1 MSRIRV
7 LDLAKEL
14 GIETKAAIIKLQEL
28 GIQVKNHFNAIS
40 ETEAA
45 KLRAFHRSGK
55 NPEKEAA
62 QKAAASKLIIRRKV
76 EVSPDANEE
85 AVTAKV
91 NAGENKTIEQAV
103 KKEPLAKSSTIV
115 KKATTSVS
123 KAHEG
128 ELSSS
133 QKLSQEETKSAK
145 EKLSSEAETMPSA
158 DMSQLNKT
166 PVYTGH
172 QPITPDN
179 RESKAASE
187 SAQEASAGKTHGAP
201 HAAPKGSEVG
211 ASAAVRSQESDEKKT
226 VQTTNPANSSNS
238 AQVVRS
244 ASASSTGA
252 THQNNRQSPAA
263 PKSEGGAVI
272 VRKAE
277 PPSQQPRSH
286 SYTPQGGGYNS
297 QNSYRRD
304 DSNSSRNGGM
314 GQRDYSNNR
323 SSQGNNYSPRD
334 SRYQG
339 QGAGGSNNRDMQNRS
354 GGSIGSHG
362 NRPQGGGFGGQR
374 DSGQGQGNYR
384 SGAPRPQGSGFG
396 GDRGGFTRPG
406 SSTGPSGGA
415 RPFVMGEV
423 SAPTAPAKDVP
434 SRLKDREKDKDREK
448 RRIGEEEEARR
459 MRARNSRRMEEVDE
473 AFDVYSDIDG
483 NEEQQ
488 QITVR
493 TMIPN
498 RKKAS
503 QVLKKKEHKKVEA
516 ANPTKA
522 SKKVIRVDE
531 FITVN
536 DLAGELSQKA
546 SAVIK
551 TLMKLGM
558 MATINQQLDLDTATF
573 VAQEFGYE
581 VQSSSVSIGD
591 ILSRKTV
598 KDDDANLSPRP
609 PIITIMGHVD
619 HGKTSLL
626 DAIRSANVAAKEAG
640 GITQHIGAYQI
651 EYKGQKLTF
660 LDTPGHEAF
669 TAMRARGAQVTDIV
683 VLVVAADD
691 GVMPQTIEA
700 IAHAKAAEVPI
711 IVAVNKIDKPGAN
724 LDRINRELSEQG
736 VMPEEWGGDSM
747 FIQVS
752 AKTHQ
757 GLNELIEGILLQA
770 EVLELKALKES
781 LAEGIVIEAKLDKS
795 RGPVATVIVTKGTL
809 KQQDFIVVG
818 TSMGRVRAM
827 TDASGNKI
835 TSAEPSTPVE
845 IIGLSEVPAAGDQFN
860 CVVSDAIAKEAVA
873 YRIEKHRQQELVKQ
887 RSSSMEDLLAL
898 MAGGEE
904 KAKEI
909 SIIVKADTHGS
920 AEAIR
925 ASIQKLDTVKVKTKI
940 LHAAVGGIT
949 ETDVILAKASNAL
962 IVGFNV
968 RPDRLAA
975 QVAEQAGIKIECYS
989 IIYEL
994 IEAVQA
1000 AMVGTLAPIKLD
1012 KVIGHAEVRNTFSV
1026 PKVGVIAGSMISD
1039 GKVVRNSNV
1048 RIVRDGVVIYTG
1060 RIGSLKRF
1068 KDDAKEVAQGFE
1080 CGIGVENYNDIKVGD
1095 ILEAFIIEEVAAT
1108 LN

>member
-62 QKAAASKLIIRRKV
+62 QKAAANKLIIRRKV
-76 EVSPDANEE
+76 ETPQDSNEE
-85 AVTAKV
+85 IAQKTEAVSLSRSIETQTTKKATATKPIV
-91 NAGENKTIEQAV
+91 
-103 KKEPLAKSSTIV
+103 V
-115 KKATTSVS
+115 KKAAPVEKALEEVTPKEKIQEVTNATQSENLSVEKIDASQPISKVS
-123 KAHEG
+123 KI
-128 ELSSS
+128 
-133 QKLSQEETKSAK
+133 
-145 EKLSSEAETMPSA
+145 SSENVENQSTT
-158 DMSQLNKT
+158 LE
-166 PVYTGH
+166 
-172 QPITPDN
+172 N
-179 RESKAASE
+179 RESKAASTE
-187 SAQEASAGKTHGAP
+187 AQEASAGKTADAQN
-201 HAAPKGSEVG
+201 AASKSFEVS
-211 ASAAVRSQESDEKKT
+211 ASAVRSQESDEKNP
-226 VQTTNPANSSNS
+226 VQQTTNPVNATSSTS
-238 AQVVRS
+238 AQIVRS
-244 ASASSTGA
+244 APPAATSAPRSSTS
-252 THQNNRQSPAA
+252 TTRTN
-263 PKSEGGAVI
+263 EGGAVI

-277 PPSQQPRSH
+277 PTPPQPQVKPQ
-286 SYTPQGGGYNS
+286 SYTTASYTT

-304 DSNSSRNGGM
+304 DNNAPRGNYP
-314 GQRDYSNNR
+314 QRDAAGR
-323 SSQGNNYSPRD
+323 T
-334 SRYQG
+334 G
-339 QGAGGSNNRDMQNRS
+339 QGGQAFSQRDPSRPPQTGGRDFQARAGGTA
-354 GGSIGSHG
+354 GGQAVG
-362 NRPQGGGFGGQR
+362 NRPQGGGFAPR
-374 DSGQGQGNYR
+374 DGQGQAGFR
-384 SGAPRPQGSGFG
+384 TGPGGARPQGGGTGFG
-396 GDRGGFTRPG
+396 GDRGGFSPRPG
-406 SSTGPSGGA
+406 GAQPSGG
-415 RPFVMGEV
+415 RPPFGIPDA
-423 SAPTAPAKDVP
+423 APTASAKDVP
-434 SRLKDREKDKDREK
+434 SRLKDRDKDKDREK
-448 RRIGEEEEARR
+448 RRISDEEDARR
-459 MRARNSRRMEEVDE
+459 NGLLRAKGTRRIDEVDE
-473 AFDVYSDIDG
+473 EFDIYAEGEGESG
-483 NEEQQ
+483 EQKT
-488 QITVR
+488 TVR

-498 RKKAS
+498 RRKSSSAIRKKEIKKA
-503 QVLKKKEHKKVEA
+503 EI

-522 SKKVIRVDE
+522 SKKIVRVDE
-531 FITVN
+531 SISVN

-546 SAVIK
+546 SAIIK

-558 MATINQQLDLDTATF
+558 MATINQQLDIDTATF

-591 ILSRKTV
+591 ILSRRTDKNEE
-598 KDDDANLSPRP
+598 DNLLARP
-609 PIITIMGHVD
+609 PIVTIMGHVD

-626 DAIRSANVAAKEAG
+626 DALRSANVAAKEAG

-651 EYKGQKLTF
+651 EHKGHKLTF

-669 TAMRARGAQVTDIV
+669 TSMRARGAQVTDIV

-711 IVAVNKIDKPGAN
+711 IVAINKIDKPGAN
-724 LDRINRELSEQG
+724 LERINRELSDQG

-752 AKTHQ
+752 AKTGQ
-757 GLNELIEGILLQA
+757 GLNDLIEGILLQA
-770 EVLELKALKES
+770 EVLDLKATKDS
-781 LAEGIVIEAKLDKS
+781 LAEGIVIEAKLDKA

-809 KQQDFIVVG
+809 KQQDYIVVG
-818 TSMGRVRAM
+818 TSMGRVRALS
-827 TDASGNKI
+827 DDRGNKI
-835 TSAEPSTPVE
+835 IVADPSMPVE

-873 YRIEKHRQQELVKQ
+873 YRIEKQRQKELANQ
-887 RSSSMEDLLAL
+887 RGSSMEELLA
-898 MAGGEE
+898 MMGGAEE
-904 KAKEI
+904 KAKEV
-909 SIIVKADTHGS
+909 SIIIKADMHGS

-925 ASIQKLDTVKVKTKI
+925 NSVQKLDTAKVKTKI
-940 LHAAVGGIT
+940 LHSAVGGIT

-968 RPDRLAA
+968 RPDRVAA
-975 QVAEQAGIKIECYS
+975 QVAEQAGIKIQCFS

-994 IEAVQA
+994 IASVQA
-1000 AMVGTLAPIKLD
+1000 AMVGTLSPIKLD
-1012 KVIGHAEVRNTFSV
+1012 KIIGHAEVRNTFSV
-1026 PKVGVIAGSMISD
+1026 PKIGVIAGSMISD
-1039 GKVVRNSNV
+1039 GKVVRNSHV

-1095 ILEAFIIEEVAAT
+1095 VLEAFVVEEIAAT

>member
-76 EVSPDANEE
+76 EVSSDSHEDVAPKSNDDMQLN
-85 AVTAKV
+85 
-91 NAGENKTIEQAV
+91 EQATKKSTIIKKASSASV
-103 KKEPLAKSSTIV
+103 KAQNEDSSSSNAVKTKKEDLQHH
-115 KKATTSVS
+115 
-123 KAHEG
+123 HEEG
-128 ELSSS
+128 
-133 QKLSQEETKSAK
+133 
-145 EKLSSEAETMPSA
+145 SSEENASDSFQDQKVLT
-158 DMSQLNKT
+158 T
-166 PVYTGH
+166 PAGAGN
-172 QPITPDN
+172 QSTPDS
-179 RESKAASE
+179 RETTAASAQ
-187 SAQEASAGKTHGAP
+187 AQEASAGRTDGAFNNT
-201 HAAPKGSEVG
+201 PKGSEVG
-211 ASAAVRSQESDEKKT
+211 ASAMRSQESDEINN
-226 VQTTNPANSSNS
+226 VQTTNSPSSTNS
-238 AQVVRS
+238 AQVVRP
-244 ASASSTGA
+244 ASAA
-252 THQNNRQSPAA
+252 TTSPINKPAT
-263 PKSEGGAVI
+263 PSVKSEGGAVI

-277 PPSQQPRSH
+277 PVPVQPASKPQ
-286 SYTPQGGGYNS
+286 SYTTASFNA

-304 DSNSSRNGGM
+304 DNNAPRSGAGGNRDSGRPAQ
-314 GQRDYSNNR
+314 GQGFGGA
-323 SSQGNNYSPRD
+323 GNRD

-339 QGAGGSNNRDMQNRS
+339 AGTNKDFQGRPGMGGTS
-354 GGSIGSHG
+354 GGGQG
-362 NRPQGGGFGGQR
+362 RPQGGFGAPR
-374 DSGQGQGNYR
+374 DGAAGQGSFRTGAGAGG
-384 SGAPRPQGSGFG
+384 SGAPRPAGQGF
-396 GDRGGFTRPG
+396 GDRGGFSPRPG
-406 SSTGPSGGA
+406 TAAPGS
-415 RPFVMGEV
+415 RPFALGGDA
-423 SAPTAPAKDVP
+423 APTTPTKDVP
-434 SRLKDREKDKDREK
+434 SRLKDRDKDKDREK
-448 RRIGEEEEARR
+448 RRISEEEDARRIRAKNARRLEENEEELDVYTEVEGGEEQ
-459 MRARNSRRMEEVDE
+459 V
-473 AFDVYSDIDG
+473 VV
-483 NEEQQ
+483 
-488 QITVR
+488 VR

-498 RKKAS
+498 RKKTS
-503 QVLKKKEHKKVEA
+503 QSFRRKEVKKTEA

-522 SKKVIRVDE
+522 SKKIIRVDE
-531 FITVN
+531 SITVN

-551 TLMKLGM
+551 VLMKLGM
-558 MATINQQLDLDTATF
+558 SATINQQLDLDTATF
-573 VAQEFGYE
+573 VAQEFGFE
-581 VQSSSVSIGD
+581 TQSSSVSIGD

-598 KDDDANLSPRP
+598 KNDDTNTVSRP

-651 EYKGQKLTF
+651 DYKGQKLTF

-691 GVMPQTIEA
+691 GVMPQTSEA
-700 IAHAKAAEVPI
+700 IAHAKAAGVPI
-711 IVAVNKIDKPGAN
+711 IVAINKIDKPGAN
-724 LDRINRELSEQG
+724 LDRINRELSDQG
-736 VMPEEWGGDSM
+736 VMPEEWGGESI
-747 FIQVS
+747 FVQVS

-757 GLNELIEGILLQA
+757 GLNELIESILLQA
-770 EVLELKALKES
+770 EVLDLKAPKDT
-781 LAEGIVIEAKLDKS
+781 LAEGIVIEAKLDKA
-795 RGPVATVIVTKGTL
+795 RGPVATVIITKGSL

-827 TDASGNKI
+827 NDASGNKI
-835 TSAEPSTPVE
+835 TVAEPATPVE
-845 IIGLSEVPAAGDQFN
+845 IIGLSDVPASGDQFN

-873 YRIEKHRQQELVKQ
+873 YRIEKHRQKDLTSH
-887 RSSSMEDLLAL
+887 RASSMDELLAM
-898 MAGGEE
+898 MAGTDD
-904 KAKEI
+904 KAQEV
-909 SIIVKADTHGS
+909 SIIIKADTHGS

-925 ASIQKLDTVKVKTKI
+925 TSLQKLDTPKVKNKI

-962 IVGFNV
+962 VLGFNV
-968 RPDRLAA
+968 RPDRVAA
-975 QVAEQAGIKIECYS
+975 QVAEQGGIKIQCYS

-1000 AMVGTLAPIKLD
+1000 AMVGTLAPIKQD

-1026 PKVGVIAGSMISD
+1026 PKIGVIAGSMISD
-1039 GKVVRNSNV
+1039 GKVVRNSHV

-1095 ILEAFIIEEVAAT
+1095 VLEAFIVEEIAAT

>member
-76 EVSPDANEE
+76 EVSSDSHEDVAPKSNDDMQLNEQTTKKTTIIKK
-85 AVTAKV
+85 ASASSAKAHDDESSST
-91 NAGENKTIEQAV
+91 NSLKA
-103 KKEPLAKSSTIV
+103 KKEEPKHRIEEDSEEGASDST
-115 KKATTSVS
+115 
-123 KAHEG
+123 HH
-128 ELSSS
+128 
-133 QKLSQEETKSAK
+133 QKVL
-145 EKLSSEAETMPSA
+145 
-158 DMSQLNKT
+158 KT
-166 PVYTGH
+166 PAGAGIQSTT
-172 QPITPDN
+172 QDS
-179 RESKAASE
+179 RETTAASAQ
-187 SAQEASAGKTHGAP
+187 AQEASAGRTNGVFSDT
-201 HAAPKGSEVG
+201 PKGSEVG
-211 ASAAVRSQESDEKKT
+211 ASAMRSQESDEINN
-226 VQTTNPANSSNS
+226 VQTTNSPSSSNS
-238 AQVVRS
+238 AQVVRP
-244 ASASSTGA
+244 ASTVGA
-252 THQNNRQSPAA
+252 NAQNNKSTSPA
-263 PKSEGGAVI
+263 PKMDGGAVI

-277 PPSQQPRSH
+277 PAPVPQPASKPQ
-286 SYTPQGGGYNS
+286 SYTTASFNA

-304 DSNSSRNGGM
+304 DNNAPRSGAGGSGRDSGRSPQ
-314 GQRDYSNNR
+314 GQGFGGGS
-323 SSQGNNYSPRD
+323 RD

-339 QGAGGSNNRDMQNRS
+339 SSTGGGQGGRPGMGAS
-354 GGSIGSHG
+354 GGGQG
-362 NRPQGGGFGGQR
+362 RPQGGGFGGAR
-374 DSGQGQGNYR
+374 DNASGQGSFRTGAGAGGA
-384 SGAPRPQGSGFG
+384 GAPRPAGQGFG
-396 GDRGGFTRPG
+396 GDRGGFSPRPG
-406 SSTGPSGGA
+406 GA
-415 RPFVMGEV
+415 AAPGSRPFVMGADA
-423 SAPTAPAKDVP
+423 APTTPTKDVP
-434 SRLKDREKDKDREK
+434 SRLKDRDKDKDREK
-448 RRIGEEEEARR
+448 RRISEEEDARR
-459 MRARNSRRMEEVDE
+459 IRAKNARRLEETEEDL
-473 AFDVYSDIDG
+473 DIYTEVEGGED
-483 NEEQQ
+483 QAVV
-488 QITVR
+488 VR

-498 RKKAS
+498 RKKTS
-503 QVLKKKEHKKVEA
+503 QSFKKKEIKKTEA

-522 SKKVIRVDE
+522 SKKIVRVDE
-531 FITVN
+531 SITVN

-551 TLMKLGM
+551 VLMKLGM
-558 MATINQQLDLDTATF
+558 SATINQQLDLDTATF
-573 VAQEFGYE
+573 VAQEFGFE
-581 VQSSSVSIGD
+581 TQSSSISIGD

-598 KDDDANLSPRP
+598 KNDDTNTVSRP

-651 EYKGQKLTF
+651 DYKGQKLTF

-691 GVMPQTIEA
+691 GVMPQTSEA
-700 IAHAKAAEVPI
+700 IAHAKAAGVPI
-711 IVAVNKIDKPGAN
+711 IVAINKIDKPGAN

-736 VMPEEWGGDSM
+736 VMPEEWGGESI
-747 FIQVS
+747 FVQVS

-757 GLNELIEGILLQA
+757 GLNDLIESILLQA
-770 EVLELKALKES
+770 EVLDLKASKDT
-781 LAEGIVIEAKLDKS
+781 LAEGIVIEAKLDKA
-795 RGPVATVIVTKGTL
+795 RGPVATVIVTKGSL

-827 TDASGNKI
+827 NDASGNKI
-835 TSAEPSTPVE
+835 TVAEPATPVE
-845 IIGLSEVPAAGDQFN
+845 IIGLSDVPASGDQFN

-873 YRIEKHRQQELVKQ
+873 YRIEKQRQKDLSSQ
-887 RSSSMEDLLAL
+887 RASSMDELLA
-898 MAGGEE
+898 MMSGTDD
-904 KAKEI
+904 KAQEV
-909 SIIVKADTHGS
+909 SIIIKADTHGS

-925 ASIQKLDTVKVKTKI
+925 ASLLKLDTPKVKTKI

-962 IVGFNV
+962 ILGFNV
-968 RPDRLAA
+968 RPDRVAA
-975 QVAEQAGIKIECYS
+975 QVAEQGGIKIQCYS

-1000 AMVGTLAPIKLD
+1000 AMVGTLAPIKQD

-1039 GKVVRNSNV
+1039 GKVVRNSHV

-1095 ILEAFIIEEVAAT
+1095 ILEAFIVEEIAAT

>member
-76 EVSPDANEE
+76 EAPSESQEESGSKANDNIHVS
-85 AVTAKV
+85 
-91 NAGENKTIEQAV
+91 EQAAQKSGV
-103 KKEPLAKSSTIV
+103 KAPSLV
-115 KKATTSVS
+115 KKAVKMHDEESALAQTHSNKGTEPHFEEENLSEKAKADSIEQKQVFKTPASAGNQSTTPDYR
-123 KAHEG
+123 
-128 ELSSS
+128 
-133 QKLSQEETKSAK
+133 ETKAVSA
-145 EKLSSEAETMPSA
+145 
-158 DMSQLNKT
+158 
-166 PVYTGH
+166 H
-172 QPITPDN
+172 I
-179 RESKAASE
+179 
-187 SAQEASAGKTHGAP
+187 QEASTSSRADGAS
-201 HAAPKGSEVG
+201 HVAPKGSEVG
-211 ASAAVRSQESDEKKT
+211 ASAMRSQESDEINT
-226 VQTTNPANSSNS
+226 VQTTNSPSSANS

-244 ASASSTGA
+244 APVTGA
-252 THQNNRQSPAA
+252 NQNNRSATSQV
-263 PKSEGGAVI
+263 KSEGGAVI

-277 PPSQQPRSH
+277 PIPSATVTTKPQ
-286 SYTPQGGGYNS
+286 SYTTASFNA
-297 QNSYRRD
+297 QNAYRRD
-304 DSNSSRNGGM
+304 DNNYVPRGGAGGRDSSGRPQGAGM
-314 GQRDYSNNR
+314 GGS
-323 SSQGNNYSPRD
+323 RD
-334 SRYQG
+334 SRPQG
-339 QGAGGSNNRDMQNRS
+339 VGRDFQGRPAGGAPGAN
-354 GGSIGSHG
+354 G
-362 NRPQGGGFGGQR
+362 RPQGGGFGGNR
-374 DSGQGQGNYR
+374 DSAGGQASFRTAGGGL
-384 SGAPRPQGSGFG
+384 GAPRSAGSGE
-396 GDRGGFTRPG
+396 RGGFAPRPG
-406 SSTGPSGGA
+406 GSAPAA
-415 RPFVMGEV
+415 RPFAIGGDV
-423 SAPTAPAKDVP
+423 ATTTPAKDVP

-448 RRIGEEEEARR
+448 RRIGEEEDARR
-459 MRARNSRRMEEVDE
+459 LRSKNARRLEETDE
-473 AFDVYSDIDG
+473 EIDLYADPEG
-483 NEEQQ
+483 GDEQ
-488 QITVR
+488 IAVVR

-498 RKKAS
+498 RKKTS
-503 QVLKKKEHKKVEA
+503 QSFKKKEVKKAEI

-522 SKKVIRVDE
+522 SKKIIRVDE
-531 FITVN
+531 SITVN

-551 TLMKLGM
+551 VLMKLGM
-558 MATINQQLDLDTATF
+558 SATINQQLDLDTATF
-573 VAQEFGYE
+573 VAQEFGFE
-581 VQSSSVSIGD
+581 IQSSSVSIGD
-591 ILSRKTV
+591 ILSRKTT
-598 KDDDANLSPRP
+598 KNDDSNASARP

-651 EYKGQKLTF
+651 DYKGQKLTF

-669 TAMRARGAQVTDIV
+669 TSMRARGAQVTDIV

-700 IAHAKAAEVPI
+700 IAHAKAAGVPI
-711 IVAVNKIDKPGAN
+711 IVAINKIDKPGAN

-736 VMPEEWGGDSM
+736 VLPEEWGGDAM
-747 FIQVS
+747 FMQVS

-757 GLNELIEGILLQA
+757 GLNELIEAILLQA
-770 EVLELKALKES
+770 EVLDLKAPKET
-781 LAEGIVIEAKLDKS
+781 LAEGIVIEAKLDKA
-795 RGPVATVIVTKGTL
+795 RGPVATVIVTKGCL

-827 TDASGNKI
+827 NDAHGQKI
-835 TSAEPSTPVE
+835 VNADPSTPVE
-845 IIGLSEVPAAGDQFN
+845 IIGLSDVPAAGDQFN
-860 CVVSDAIAKEAVA
+860 CVVNDAIAKEAVA
-873 YRIEKHRQQELVKQ
+873 YRIEKQRQKDLASQ
-887 RSSSMEDLLAL
+887 RSSSMDELMAL
-898 MAGGEE
+898 MAGSED
-904 KAKEI
+904 KAQEVAL
-909 SIIVKADTHGS
+909 IIKADTHGS

-925 ASIQKLDTVKVKTKI
+925 ASIQKLDTAKVKTKI
-940 LHAAVGGIT
+940 LHSAVGGIT

-968 RPDRLAA
+968 RPDRVAA
-975 QVAEQAGIKIECYS
+975 QVAEQSNIKIECFS

-994 IEAVQA
+994 IEAVQS

-1039 GKVVRNSNV
+1039 GKIVRNSHV

-1068 KDDAKEVAQGFE
+1068 KDDAKEVSQGFE

-1095 ILEAFIIEEVAAT
+1095 ILEAFIIEEMAAT

>member
-76 EVSPDANEE
+76 EVTSDSQEDLGSRNHDEIHLNES
-85 AVTAKV
+85 T
-91 NAGENKTIEQAV
+91 V
-103 KKEPLAKSSTIV
+103 KKPSTTKPPIIRKGV
-115 KKATTSVS
+115 TSAT
-123 KAHEG
+123 KAHESESNQDETAFSAEENFSEKG
-128 ELSSS
+128 KTSSS
-133 QKLSQEETKSAK
+133 DYQQAF
-145 EKLSSEAETMPSA
+145 
-158 DMSQLNKT
+158 KT
-166 PVYTGH
+166 PASAGN
-172 QPITPDN
+172 QSITPDY
-179 RESKAASE
+179 RETTAASAQ
-187 SAQEASAGKTHGAP
+187 AQETSASRTDGVP
-201 HAAPKGSEVG
+201 HVASKGSEVS
-211 ASAAVRSQESDEKKT
+211 ASAMRSQESDEINT
-226 VQTTNPANSSNS
+226 VQTTNSPSSTNS
-238 AQVVRS
+238 AQVVRP
-244 ASASSTGA
+244 ASATGVSQNPRQAISS
-252 THQNNRQSPAA
+252 S
-263 PKSEGGAVI
+263 KSEGGAVI

-277 PPSQQPRSH
+277 PAPPPQPASKPQ
-286 SYTPQGGGYNS
+286 SYTTASFNV
-297 QNSYRRD
+297 QNSYRRED
-304 DSNSSRNGGM
+304 NNAPRSGAGGGRDSSGRPPQGQGFASS
-314 GQRDYSNNR
+314 
-323 SSQGNNYSPRD
+323 RD

-339 QGAGGSNNRDMQNRS
+339 SGTNKDFQGRQGMGATS
-354 GGSIGSHG
+354 GTQQG
-362 NRPQGGGFGGQR
+362 RPQGGGFGNSR
-374 DSGQGQGNYR
+374 DGGNASGQASFRTGSS
-384 SGAPRPQGSGFG
+384 SGSPRQAGPGFG
-396 GDRGGFTRPG
+396 SDRGGFTPRSG
-406 SSTGPSGGA
+406 GPSPSSGS
-415 RPFVMGEV
+415 RPFVMGGESTSPV
-423 SAPTAPAKDVP
+423 APTKDVP

-448 RRIGEEEEARR
+448 RRISEEEDARR
-459 MRARNSRRMEEVDE
+459 IRAKNSRRLEETE
-473 AFDVYSDIDG
+473 EELDIYLEG
-483 NEEQQ
+483 ENGEEQPVV
-488 QITVR
+488 VR

-498 RKKAS
+498 RKKTS
-503 QVLKKKEHKKVEA
+503 QSFKRKEAKKAEI

-522 SKKVIRVDE
+522 SKKIIRVDE
-531 FITVN
+531 SITVN
-536 DLAGELSQKA
+536 DLAVELSQKA

-551 TLMKLGM
+551 VLMKLGM
-558 MATINQQLDLDTATF
+558 SATINQQLDFDTATF
-573 VAQEFGYE
+573 VAQEFGFE
-581 VQSSSVSIGD
+581 IQSSSVSIGD
-591 ILSRKTV
+591 ILARKTI
-598 KDDDANLSPRP
+598 KNDDTNATTRP

-651 EYKGQKLTF
+651 DYKGQKLTF

-669 TAMRARGAQVTDIV
+669 TAMRARGAQATDIV

-700 IAHAKAAEVPI
+700 IAHAKAAGVPI
-711 IVAVNKIDKPGAN
+711 IVAINKIDKPGAN

-736 VMPEEWGGDSM
+736 VLPEEWGGDAM
-747 FIQVS
+747 FVQVS

-757 GLNELIEGILLQA
+757 GLNELIEAILLQA
-770 EVLELKALKES
+770 EVLDLKASKDT
-781 LAEGIVIEAKLDKS
+781 LAEGIVIEAKLDKA
-795 RGPVATVIVTKGTL
+795 RGPVATVIVTKGSL

-827 TDASGNKI
+827 NDAQGNKI
-835 TSAEPSTPVE
+835 ATAEPATPVE

-873 YRIEKHRQQELVKQ
+873 YRIEKQRQKDLASQ
-887 RSSSMEDLLAL
+887 RSSSMDELLAL
-898 MAGGEE
+898 MSGSED
-904 KAKEI
+904 KAQEV
-909 SIIVKADTHGS
+909 SIIIKADTHGS

-925 ASIQKLDTVKVKTKI
+925 ASLQKLDTAKVKTKI
-940 LHAAVGGIT
+940 LHSAVGGIT

-962 IVGFNV
+962 ILGFNV
-968 RPDRLAA
+968 RPDRVAA
-975 QVAEQAGIKIECYS
+975 QVAEQGGIKIQCYS

-1039 GKVVRNSNV
+1039 GKVVRNSHV
-1048 RIVRDGVVIYTG
+1048 RIVREGVVVYTG

-1095 ILEAFIIEEVAAT
+1095 VLEAFVVEEIAAT

>member
-76 EVSPDANEE
+76 EVSPESGEESQEKSNQDANEKVE
-85 AVTAKV
+85 VAPKKAPVIKKAAAGTDTSEKHSQDVPERHSSDDIHKRNKAVHNEEDTAS
-91 NAGENKTIEQAV
+91 ENMKSA
-103 KKEPLAKSSTIV
+103 LANNQTVSNSSTRV
-115 KKATTSVS
+115 GEKTT
-123 KAHEG
+123 
-128 ELSSS
+128 
-133 QKLSQEETKSAK
+133 
-145 EKLSSEAETMPSA
+145 
-158 DMSQLNKT
+158 
-166 PVYTGH
+166 
-172 QPITPDN
+172 TPDY
-179 RESKAASE
+179 RETTAAS
-187 SAQEASAGKTHGAP
+187 AQTQEAISSRTDTESRS
-201 HAAPKGSEVG
+201 KGSEVG
-211 ASAAVRSQESDEKKT
+211 ATSAIRSQKSDEINN
-226 VQTTNPANSSNS
+226 VQTTNSPSSNS
-238 AQVVRS
+238 SSSAQVIR
-244 ASASSTGA
+244 SASSTA
-252 THQNNRQSPAA
+252 TPAQNS
-263 PKSEGGAVI
+263 KSVSNTKTETGAVI

-277 PPSQQPRSH
+277 ATPSAPPTKPQSYTTASFNSQNAYRRDDNGAPRSSNPRDNYGRPNQSQNGMMGGQRSDNRDSRDSRGNGNRDFQPRNGAQ
-286 SYTPQGGGYNS
+286 QGSGRPGQSGGFGNRDSRDSNGQAGFRTGAGGQQGRPGSSGGYNS
-297 QNSYRRD
+297 ERT
-304 DSNSSRNGGM
+304 
-314 GQRDYSNNR
+314 
-323 SSQGNNYSPRD
+323 
-334 SRYQG
+334 
-339 QGAGGSNNRDMQNRS
+339 
-354 GGSIGSHG
+354 
-362 NRPQGGGFGGQR
+362 GGFG
-374 DSGQGQGNYR
+374 
-384 SGAPRPQGSGFG
+384 PRPAAPVTS
-396 GDRGGFTRPG
+396 
-406 SSTGPSGGA
+406 
-415 RPFVMGEV
+415 RPFVMGGE
-423 SAPTAPAKDVP
+423 APATTPTKDVP

-448 RRIGEEEEARR
+448 RRITDEEDARRIRNKNARRLEDDEDLDLYGEIEGGEEQAI
-459 MRARNSRRMEEVDE
+459 V
-473 AFDVYSDIDG
+473 
-483 NEEQQ
+483 
-488 QITVR
+488 VR

-503 QVLKKKEHKKVEA
+503 QSFKKKEIKKVEA

-522 SKKVIRVDE
+522 SKKIIRIDE
-531 FITVN
+531 SITVN

-551 TLMKLGM
+551 VLMKLGM
-558 MATINQQLDLDTATF
+558 SASINQQLDFDTATF
-573 VAQEFGYE
+573 VSQEFGFE
-581 VQSSSVSIGD
+581 TQSSSVTIGD
-591 ILSRKTV
+591 ILARRTIQNNELNS
-598 KDDDANLSPRP
+598 LPRP

-651 EYKGQKLTF
+651 DYKGQKLTF

-700 IAHAKAAEVPI
+700 ISHAKAANVPI
-711 IVAVNKIDKPGAN
+711 IVAVNKIDKPGSN
-724 LDRINRELSEQG
+724 LDRINRELSDQG
-736 VMPEEWGGDSM
+736 VMPEEWGGDSI
-747 FIQVS
+747 FVQVS

-757 GLNELIEGILLQA
+757 GLNELIESILLQA
-770 EVLELKALKES
+770 EVLDLKAAKDT
-781 LAEGIVIEAKLDKS
+781 LAEGIVIEAKLDKA

-809 KQQDFIVVG
+809 KNQDFIVVG
-818 TSMGRVRAM
+818 TSMGRIRAM
-827 TDASGNKI
+827 NDANGEKI
-835 TSAEPSTPVE
+835 TQAEPATPVE
-845 IIGLSEVPAAGDQFN
+845 IIGLSDVPAAGDQFN

-873 YRIEKHRQQELVKQ
+873 YRIEKQRQKDLASQ
-887 RSSSMEDLLAL
+887 RGSSMDELLAL
-898 MAGGEE
+898 MAKAED
-904 KAKEI
+904 KAKEV

-925 ASIQKLDTVKVKTKI
+925 ASLAKLDTAKVKTKI
-940 LHAAVGGIT
+940 LHSAVGGIT

-962 IVGFNV
+962 ILGFNV
-968 RPDRLAA
+968 RPDRVAA
-975 QVAEQAGIKIECYS
+975 QVAEQAGIKIQCYS

-1000 AMVGTLAPIKLD
+1000 AMVGTLAPIKQD
-1012 KVIGHAEVRNTFSV
+1012 KIIGHAEVRNTFSV

-1039 GKVVRNSNV
+1039 GKVIRNSHV

-1060 RIGSLKRF
+1060 KIGSLKRF

-1095 ILEAFIIEEVAAT
+1095 ILEAFIVEEIAAT